1 MDKVF
6 STMLEIGIYSGMIV
20 LIVLIL
26 RLVFHKASKTV
37 ICALWFLVGLRLLL
51 FVPIESSFAIMP
63 RLSIK
68 EMVREYSEST
78 DMLQPQGND
87 RIIISDN
94 EENISDIE
102 NSTSDATNNIGSYHD
117 NDFYKDSSVTA
128 AQNHPEDQDS
138 EGIIVGL
145 KDGTVYKYENPESI
159 PSIQAIQVAPEKKT
173 NLFSILAFVW
183 LGGTLSMFSY
193 AIIKAIKVKR
203 RLSEAVKLEG
213 YDDVYLTDYVRN
225 AFVFGLVRPRIY
237 MNYSV
242 TEEQRKY
249 VLAHEREHI
258 ARKDYLFKAEA
269 YVLLSMYWFVPWV
282 WVAFIM
288 YSRDMELACDEGV
301 IRTMDP
307 ESRARY
313 AETLFGCSV
322 SGFDRA
328 YNAVSFGELG
338 VNERVKNIM
347 KYKKKT
353 IWISVAAGLVAV
365 LCLVFFLTPK
375 NANAES
381 EDNDKQVTEEN
392 QVGET
397 QIEDTKTTENFIVNN
412 NQVIETDNNL
422 VQDNG
427 YFTRWYEEFYDTENK
442 TLVLHDI
449 SSIPARAFAN
459 CTEIKEVIIPD
470 SVTSIGVGAFKGC
483 TNLEKVTLPTRLLE
497 IQNRAF
503 FGCSMLKE
511 IICPPNLEKIG
522 DDAFA
527 ECRSLEN
534 VQLSQR
540 ILRAGYGIGDDAFSK
555 CYSLSEESKSAILS
569 VSEKAYRINAYNA
582 DSDLM
587 NVDYARKEEAPDKFQ
602 MRLDNPYDSFYVVIY
617 AMDDGD
623 IICEDYHSFP
633 YEEKV
638 DYLGEKKRYKLSDDC
653 KIIVQAKDEANNGK
667 ICYIDKEELAYI
679 ARVYGFVRP
688 DGSHES
694 YVKSEY
700 VYPFL
705 CVMDQNH
712 EVRALRECYD
722 IFEVSKNLL
731 DKVKNVGYTPE
742 QIEALDKKLK
752 DRGNTE
758 YDICNMQELNVNKA
772 GQTYGSWDLG
782 ADLIPAKGI
791 DGVIGYISKEELEAP
806 IVHTIE
812 EALEQNKKAE
822 KGKIIPLYDCEGEVI
837 GGFCA
842 GFVSDEEIEAYR
854 NELEKMK

>member
-1 MDKVF
+1 MNRVF
-6 STMLEIGIYSGMIV
+6 STMLEIGIYSGVIV

-78 DMLQPQGND
+78 DMVQPLGTD
-87 RIIISDN
+87 GKIKSDN
-94 EENISDIE
+94 EEDISVIE
-102 NSTSDATNNIGSYHD
+102 NSTSDTTNNIRSYLY
-117 NDFYKDSSVTA
+117 NDLDKDSSVAT
-128 AQNHPEDQDS
+128 AQNNPEDQDS

-145 KDGTVYKYENPESI
+145 KDGTVNKYETPESI
-159 PSIQAIQVAPEKKT
+159 PSTQAIQVASEKKSKIY
-173 NLFSILAFVW
+173 SILAFVW
-183 LGGTLSMFSY
+183 LGGTLVMFSY

-203 RLSEAVKLEG
+203 RLSEAVRLEG

-237 MNYSV
+237 LNYSV
-242 TEEQRKY
+242 TDAQRKY
-249 VLAHEREHI
+249 ILAHEREHI
-258 ARKDYLFKAEA
+258 ARKDYFFKVLA
-269 YVLLSMYWFVPWV
+269 YVLLSLYWFVPWV

-322 SGFDRA
+322 SGFGRA

-353 IWISVAAGLVAV
+353 IWISVAAGIVAV

-375 NANAES
+375 DANAE
-381 EDNDKQVTEEN
+381 N
-392 QVGET
+392 QDGET
-397 QIEDTKTTENFIVNN
+397 QIDGTKTIEDPTVNN
-412 NQVIETDNNL
+412 SQYLENEDNL
-422 VQDNG
+422 VSDNG
-427 YFTRWYEEFYDTENK
+427 DFTWWHEEFYDKENK
-442 TLVLHDI
+442 RLVLHDI
-449 SSIPARAFAN
+449 SSIPPRAFAN
-459 CTEIKEVIIPD
+459 RTEIKEVIIPD
-470 SVTSIGVGAFKGC
+470 SVTSIGVGAFRGC
-483 TNLEKVTLPTRLLE
+483 TNLEKVTLPAQLLE

-503 FGCSMLKE
+503 LGCSMLKE

-527 ECRSLEN
+527 ECRSLVN

-569 VSEKAYRINAYNA
+569 VSDKAYRINAYNA

-633 YEEKV
+633 FEEKT
-638 DYLGEKKRYKLSDDC
+638 DYTGNKKRYNLSDDC
-653 KIIVQAKDEANNGK
+653 KIIVQAKDEGNNGK
-667 ICYIDKEELAYI
+667 ICYIDKDELAYI
-679 ARVYGFVRP
+679 VRMYGFVRP

-712 EVRALRECYD
+712 EVRCLRECYD

-731 DKVKNVGYTPE
+731 DKVKNVNYTPE

-752 DRGNTE
+752 DRGITE
-758 YDICNMQELNVNKA
+758 YDIYNMQELNVNKA
-772 GQTYGSWDLG
+772 GQTYGCGALY
-782 ADLIPAKGI
+782 ADLISAVGI
-791 DGVIGYISKEELEAP
+791 NGNLGYVSEEELAP
-806 IVHTIE
+806 THHTPE
-812 EALEQNKKAE
+812 EAIEWMQKT
-822 KGKIIPLYDCEGEVI
+822 GPGYIIPLYDCEGEI
-837 GGFCA
+837 IDGFA
-842 GFVSDEEIEAYR
+842 VGFVSDEEIEAYR
-854 NELEKMK
+854 NELKK

>member
-1 MDKVF
+1 MNRVF
-6 STMLEIGIYSGMIV
+6 STMLEIGIYSGVIV

-26 RLVFHKASKTV
+26 RLVFHKASKAV

-102 NSTSDATNNIGSYHD
+102 NSTSDTTNNIGSYTD
-117 NDFYKDSSVTA
+117 NDLDKDSSVTTT
-128 AQNHPEDQDS
+128 QNNPEDQDS
-138 EGIIVGL
+138 EGIIAGL

-159 PSIQAIQVAPEKKT
+159 RSTQAMQVASEKKSKI
-173 NLFSILAFVW
+173 FSILAFVW
-183 LGGTLSMFSY
+183 LGGTLVMFSY

-301 IRTMDP
+301 IRTMGP

-353 IWISVAAGLVAV
+353 IWISVAAGIVAV

-381 EDNDKQVTEEN
+381 EVSEEEQNEIGLIEEIINTDNDIPESKQKNGYGLELYKDYFDESTGKLTLPEGVERIEDRAFL
-392 QVGET
+392 GCT
-397 QIEDTKTTENFIVNN
+397 QIKVVELPSTVK
-412 NQVIETDNNL
+412 
-422 VQDNG
+422 
-427 YFTRWYEEFYDTENK
+427 
-442 TLVLHDI
+442 
-449 SSIPARAFAN
+449 
-459 CTEIKEVIIPD
+459 
-470 SVTSIGVGAFKGC
+470 SIGTDAFELC
-483 TNLEKVTLPTRLLE
+483 TNLRRIDMPDGLVE
-497 IQNRAF
+497 IGKYAF
-503 FGCSMLKE
+503 NSCSSLTYVL
-511 IICPPNLEKIG
+511 CPSTLEKIG
-522 DDAFA
+522 TRAFMN
-527 ECRSLEN
+527 CKSLLK
-534 VQLSQR
+534 VTLSEK
-540 ILRAGYGIGDDAFSK
+540 ILDSGEGIEDNAFSG
-555 CYSLSEESKSAILS
+555 CYSLLDEYKEQILR
-569 VSEKAYRINAYNA
+569 VNPKAYQVDAIDAG
-582 DSDLM
+582 SDLT
-587 NVDYARKEEAPDKFQ
+587 NVEYSRKENAPDKFQ

-653 KIIVQAKDEANNGK
+653 KIIVQAKDEGNNGK
-667 ICYIDKEELAYI
+667 ICYIDKDELAYI
-679 ARVYGFVRP
+679 ARMYGFVRP

-731 DKVKNVGYTPE
+731 DKVKNVNYTAE

-752 DRGNTE
+752 DCGNTE

-782 ADLIPAKGI
+782 ADLIPAVGI
-791 DGVIGYISKEELEAP
+791 NGNLGYVSEEELSP
-806 IVHTIE
+806 THHTPE
-812 EALEQNKKAE
+812 EAIEWMQKT
-822 KGKIIPLYDCEGEVI
+822 GPGYIIPLYDCEGEVI
-837 GGFCA
+837 DGFVV

-854 NELEKMK
+854 NELNKMK

>member
-6 STMLEIGIYSGMIV
+6 STMLEIGIYSGVIV

-26 RLVFHKASKTV
+26 RLVFHKASKAV

-68 EMVREYSEST
+68 ETVREYSEST
-78 DMLQPQGND
+78 EMIQLQGTD
-87 RIIISDN
+87 GIAISDN
-94 EENISDIE
+94 GLNED
-102 NSTSDATNNIGSYHD
+102 GS
-117 NDFYKDSSVTA
+117 VVP
-128 AQNHPEDQDS
+128 AQNNSDNQDS
-138 EGIIVGL
+138 AESIVGL
-145 KDGTVYKYENPESI
+145 KSGNAYKYENSESSKSSNDEELI
-159 PSIQAIQVAPEKKT
+159 RPTQETLSSKSAQTKQENRSNI
-173 NLFSILAFVW
+173 FSILAFVW
-183 LGGTLSMFSY
+183 AGGAVAMFSY

-203 RLSEAVKLEG
+203 HLSEAVRLEG

-225 AFVFGLVRPRIY
+225 AFVFGLKRPRIY

-242 TEEQRKY
+242 TEERRKY

-269 YVLLSMYWFVPWV
+269 YVLLSLYWFVPWI
-282 WVAFIM
+282 WVAFII

-313 AETLFGCSV
+313 AETLLGCSV
-322 SGFDRA
+322 SGFDHA

-353 IWISVAAGLVAV
+353 IWISVAAGIVAV

-375 NANAES
+375 DANAES
-381 EDNDKQVTEEN
+381 EVLEEEQNEIGLIEEIINTDNDIPESKQKNGYGLELYKDYFDESTGKLTLPEGVERIEDRAFL
-392 QVGET
+392 GCT
-397 QIEDTKTTENFIVNN
+397 QIKVVE
-412 NQVIETDNNL
+412 L
-422 VQDNG
+422 P
-427 YFTRWYEEFYDTENK
+427 
-442 TLVLHDI
+442 
-449 SSIPARAFAN
+449 SSV
-459 CTEIKEVIIPD
+459 K
-470 SVTSIGVGAFKGC
+470 SIGTDAFELC
-483 TNLEKVTLPTRLLE
+483 TNLRRIDMPDGLVE
-497 IQNRAF
+497 IGKYAF
-503 FGCSMLKE
+503 KSCSSLTYVL
-511 IICPPNLEKIG
+511 CPSTLEKIG
-522 DDAFA
+522 TRAFMN
-527 ECRSLEN
+527 CKSLLK
-534 VQLSQR
+534 VTLSEK
-540 ILRAGYGIGDDAFSK
+540 ILDSGEGIEDNAFLG
-555 CYSLSEESKSAILS
+555 CYSLLDEYKEQILG
-569 VSEKAYRINAYNA
+569 VNPKAYQVDAIDAA
-582 DSDLM
+582 SDLT
-587 NVDYARKEEAPDKFQ
+587 NIEYSRKENAPDKFQ

-653 KIIVQAKDEANNGK
+653 KIIVQAKDEGNYGK
-667 ICYIDKEELAYI
+667 ICYIDKDELAYI
-679 ARVYGFVRP
+679 ARMYGFVRP

-712 EVRALRECYD
+712 EVRCLRECYD

-731 DKVKNVGYTPE
+731 DKVKNVNYTPE

-752 DRGNTE
+752 DRGITG

-772 GQTYGSWDLG
+772 GQTYGCGDLD
-782 ADLIPAKGI
+782 ADLISAVGI
-791 DGVIGYISKEELEAP
+791 NGKLGYVSDEELAP
-806 IVHTIE
+806 THHTPE
-812 EALEQNKKAE
+812 EAIEWMQKT
-822 KGKIIPLYDCEGEVI
+822 GPGYIIPLYDCEGEVI
-837 GGFCA
+837 DGFVV
-842 GFVSDEEIEAYR
+842 GFVSDEEVEEYR
-854 NELEKMK
+854 NELKK

>member
-6 STMLEIGIYSGMIV
+6 STMLEIGIYSGVIV

-68 EMVREYSEST
+68 EMVREYSERT
-78 DMLQPQGND
+78 DMVQPLGTD
-87 RIIISDN
+87 GKIISDN
-94 EENISDIE
+94 KENISDIE
-102 NSTSDATNNIGSYHD
+102 NSTSDTTNNIGLYPDNNLD
-117 NDFYKDSSVTA
+117 NDGSVGS
-128 AQNHPEDQDS
+128 AQNDPKDQDS

-159 PSIQAIQVAPEKKT
+159 PSIQAIQVAPEKKS

-183 LGGTLSMFSY
+183 LGGTLTMFSY

-203 RLSEAVKLEG
+203 SLSEAVRLEG

-225 AFVFGLVRPRIY
+225 AFVFGLIRPRIY

-258 ARKDYLFKAEA
+258 ARKDYLFKVVA
-269 YVLLSMYWFVPWV
+269 YVLLSLYWFVPWI
-282 WVAFIM
+282 WVAFII

-322 SGFDRA
+322 SVFDRV

-449 SSIPARAFAN
+449 SSIPARTFAN

-483 TNLEKVTLPTRLLE
+483 TNLEKVTLPAQLLE

-503 FGCSMLKE
+503 LGCSMLKE

-667 ICYIDKEELAYI
+667 ICYIDKEDLAYI

-705 CVMDQNH
+705 CVMDQNG
-712 EVRALRECYD
+712 EVCALRECYD

-731 DKVKNVGYTPE
+731 DKVKNVNYTTE
-742 QIEALDKKLK
+742 QIEDLDRRLK
-752 DRGNTE
+752 QEGITE
-758 YDICNMQELNVNKA
+758 YEICNAQELNINKN
-772 GQTYGSWDLG
+772 GQTYGDVLLH
-782 ADLIPAKGI
+782 ADLIPAEGI
-791 DGVIGYISKEELEAP
+791 NGNLGYVSEEELAP
-806 IVHTIE
+806 THHTPE
-812 EALEQNKKAE
+812 EAIEWMQKT
-822 KGKIIPLYDCEGEVI
+822 GPGYIIPLYDCEGEVI
-837 GGFCA
+837 DGFVV
-842 GFVSDEEIEAYR
+842 GFVSDEEVEEYR
-854 NELEKMK
+854 NELNKMK

>member
-1 MDKVF
+1 MDRVF
-6 STMLEIGIYSGMIV
+6 STMLEIGIYSGVIV

-26 RLVFHKASKTV
+26 RLVFHKASKAV

-78 DMLQPQGND
+78 DMVQPLGND
-87 RIIISDN
+87 GIIISDN
-94 EENISDIE
+94 EDNISDIE
-102 NSTSDATNNIGSYHD
+102 NSTSDTTNNIRSYPY
-117 NDFYKDSSVTA
+117 NDLDKDSSVTT
-128 AQNHPEDQDS
+128 AQNNPEDQDS

-159 PSIQAIQVAPEKKT
+159 RSTQAMQLASEKT
-173 NLFSILAFVW
+173 SNIFSILTFVW
-183 LGGTLSMFSY
+183 LGGTLAMFSY

-225 AFVFGLVRPRIY
+225 AFVFGLIRPRIY

-269 YVLLSMYWFVPWV
+269 YVLLSLYWFVPWI
-282 WVAFIM
+282 WVAFII

-353 IWISVAAGLVAV
+353 IWISVAAGIVAV

-375 NANAES
+375 DANAE
-381 EDNDKQVTEEN
+381 N
-392 QVGET
+392 QDGET
-397 QIEDTKTTENFIVNN
+397 QIDGTKTIEDPTVNN
-412 NQVIETDNNL
+412 SQYLENEDNL
-422 VQDNG
+422 VSDNG
-427 YFTRWYEEFYDTENK
+427 DFTWWHEEFYDKENK
-442 TLVLHDI
+442 RLVLHDI

-470 SVTSIGVGAFKGC
+470 SVTSIGVGAFRGC
-483 TNLEKVTLPTRLLE
+483 TNLEKVTLPAQLLE

-503 FGCSMLKE
+503 LGCSMLKE
-511 IICPPNLEKIG
+511 IVCPPNLEKIG

-527 ECRSLEN
+527 ECRSLVN

-633 YEEKV
+633 FEEKT
-638 DYLGEKKRYKLSDDC
+638 DYTGNKKRYNFNKKRYNLSDDC

-667 ICYIDKEELAYI
+667 ICYIDKEDLAYI

-694 YVKSEY
+694 YIKSEY

-705 CVMDQNH
+705 CVLDQNH

-731 DKVKNVGYTPE
+731 DKVKNVNYTPE

-752 DRGNTE
+752 DRGITE

-772 GQTYGSWDLG
+772 GQTYGCGDLD
-782 ADLIPAKGI
+782 ADLISAVGI
-791 DGVIGYISKEELEAP
+791 NGNLGYVSEEELAP
-806 IVHTIE
+806 THHTPE
-812 EALEQNKKAE
+812 EAIEWMQKT
-822 KGKIIPLYDCEGEVI
+822 GPGYIIPLYDCEGEVI
-837 GGFCA
+837 DGFCV

>member
-6 STMLEIGIYSGMIV
+6 STMLEIGIYSGVIV

-68 EMVREYSEST
+68 ETVREYSEST
-78 DMLQPQGND
+78 EMIQLQGTD
-87 RIIISDN
+87 GIAISDN
-94 EENISDIE
+94 GLNED
-102 NSTSDATNNIGSYHD
+102 GS
-117 NDFYKDSSVTA
+117 VVP
-128 AQNHPEDQDS
+128 AQNNSDNQDS
-138 EGIIVGL
+138 AESIVGL
-145 KDGTVYKYENPESI
+145 KSGNAYKYENSESSKSSNDEELI
-159 PSIQAIQVAPEKKT
+159 RPTQETLSSKSAQTKQENRSNI
-173 NLFSILAFVW
+173 FSILTFVW
-183 LGGTLSMFSY
+183 LGGTLVMFSY
-193 AIIKAIKVKR
+193 AIIKAIKVKKH
-203 RLSEAVKLEG
+203 LSEAVRLEG

-237 MNYSV
+237 LNYSV
-242 TEEQRKY
+242 TDEQREY

-258 ARKDYLFKAEA
+258 ARKDYFFKVLA
-269 YVLLSMYWFVPWV
+269 YVLLSLYWFVPWI
-282 WVAFIM
+282 WVAFII

-322 SGFDRA
+322 SGFGRA

-353 IWISVAAGLVAV
+353 IWISVAAGIVAV

-375 NANAES
+375 DANAE
-381 EDNDKQVTEEN
+381 N
-392 QVGET
+392 QDGET
-397 QIEDTKTTENFIVNN
+397 QIDGTKTIEDPTVNN
-412 NQVIETDNNL
+412 SQYLENEDNL
-422 VQDNG
+422 VSDNG
-427 YFTRWYEEFYDTENK
+427 DFTWWHEEFYDKENK
-442 TLVLHDI
+442 RLVLHDI
-449 SSIPARAFAN
+449 SSIPPRAFAN

-470 SVTSIGVGAFKGC
+470 SVTSIGVGAFRGC
-483 TNLEKVTLPTRLLE
+483 TNLEKVTLPAQLLE

-503 FGCSMLKE
+503 LGCSMLKE

-527 ECRSLEN
+527 ECRSLVN

-633 YEEKV
+633 FEEKT
-638 DYLGEKKRYKLSDDC
+638 DYTGNKKRYNLSDDC
-653 KIIVQAKDEANNGK
+653 KIIVQAKDEGNNGK
-667 ICYIDKEELAYI
+667 ICYIDKDELAYI
-679 ARVYGFVRP
+679 VRMYGFVRP

-712 EVRALRECYD
+712 EVRCLRECYD

-731 DKVKNVGYTPE
+731 DKVKNVNYTPE

-752 DRGNTE
+752 DRGETE

-791 DGVIGYISKEELEAP
+791 DGVIGYINKEELEAP
-806 IVHTIE
+806 TVHTIE
-812 EALEQNKKAE
+812 EALEQNKNAE

-854 NELEKMK
+854 NELEKME

>member
-1 MDKVF
+1 MNRVF
-6 STMLEIGIYSGMIV
+6 STMLEIGIYSGVIV

-102 NSTSDATNNIGSYHD
+102 NSTSDTTNNIGSYTD
-117 NDFYKDSSVTA
+117 NDLDKDSSVTTT
-128 AQNHPEDQDS
+128 QNNPEDQDS
-138 EGIIVGL
+138 EGIIAGL

-159 PSIQAIQVAPEKKT
+159 RSTQAMQVASEKKSKI
-173 NLFSILAFVW
+173 FSILAFVW
-183 LGGTLSMFSY
+183 LGGTLVMFSY

-353 IWISVAAGLVAV
+353 IWISVAAGIVAV

-381 EDNDKQVTEEN
+381 EVSEEEQNEIGLIEEIINTDNDIPESKQ
-392 QVGET
+392 
-397 QIEDTKTTENFIVNN
+397 K
-412 NQVIETDNNL
+412 
-422 VQDNG
+422 NG
-427 YFTRWYEEFYDTENK
+427 Y
-442 TLVLHDI
+442 
-449 SSIPARAFAN
+449 
-459 CTEIKEVIIPD
+459 
-470 SVTSIGVGAFKGC
+470 
-483 TNLEKVTLPTRLLE
+483 
-497 IQNRAF
+497 
-503 FGCSMLKE
+503 
-511 IICPPNLEKIG
+511 
-522 DDAFA
+522 
-527 ECRSLEN
+527 
-534 VQLSQR
+534 
-540 ILRAGYGIGDDAFSK
+540 GYT
-555 CYSLSEESKSAILS
+555 
-569 VSEKAYRINAYNA
+569 
-582 DSDLM
+582 
-587 NVDYARKEEAPDKFQ
+587 
-602 MRLDNPYDSFYVVIY
+602 
-617 AMDDGD
+617 
-623 IICEDYHSFP
+623 
-633 YEEKV
+633 
-638 DYLGEKKRYKLSDDC
+638 
-653 KIIVQAKDEANNGK
+653 KIILMKVPEN
-667 ICYIDKEELAYI
+667 
-679 ARVYGFVRP
+679 
-688 DGSHES
+688 SHC
-694 YVKSEY
+694 
-700 VYPFL
+700 P
-705 CVMDQNH
+705 
-712 EVRALRECYD
+712 
-722 IFEVSKNLL
+722 
-731 DKVKNVGYTPE
+731 KV
-742 QIEALDKKLK
+742 
-752 DRGNTE
+752 
-758 YDICNMQELNVNKA
+758 
-772 GQTYGSWDLG
+772 
-782 ADLIPAKGI
+782 
-791 DGVIGYISKEELEAP
+791 
-806 IVHTIE
+806 
-812 EALEQNKKAE
+812 
-822 KGKIIPLYDCEGEVI
+822 
-837 GGFCA
+837 
-842 GFVSDEEIEAYR
+842 
-854 NELEKMK
+854 